1 MSWLRDFI
9 IGLKDAYIAE
19 LKVIILLII
28 AFILIVG
35 FVELSELIM

>member
-9 IGLKDAYIAE
+9 VGLKDAYVAE

-35 FVELSELIM
+35 FVELYKLII